1 VRLGEL
7 WAEDRLTKWI
17 LGSVLVLGALAR
29 LVPIATNR
37 FHQDEA
43 LYSTWALYIATG
55 RDTLLNGFPVD
66 KPPLFL
72 YTLALFFRLFGP
84 SEVVARLPGVLASTA
99 SVALVYY
106 LALRLYNRPTALV
119 AAALMALS
127 PFNILFA
134 PTALTDPLLVALL
147 LVACCL
153 AVQGRW
159 TWAGVMAGLA
169 AATKQ
174 QGLFFL
180 PLIVG
185 VGLVG
190 TTAGAEKRSSI
201 RSSET
206 RFALRWRRTSSA
218 TPPTVSQSLQ
228 RWRAYVLND
237 GPHFSLGF
245 LAAVAPAILWDL
257 VRSQRPG
264 FLQQSA
270 LSYGGLAW
278 VAPSQWLERGQRW
291 VDLLWYVT
299 ASRPLNFL
307 LVIGVPLLLLS
318 GFLWRRQ
325 ERGTLADMTLG
336 GLGFLFLA
344 LHLVLDF
351 QVWDR
356 YLLGLVPVVLL
367 LLARVLWQ
375 ASDGLAALG
384 AVGWRHLSL
393 HLSPLSTTAADRNVI
408 LSDRRERRTPLPQC
422 NFRWGKTR
430 FFVASL
436 LRMTKCGCSIRQKAG
451 MGVVVALFLAATLY
465 RPAQDAANSR
475 FPIGG
480 DQGVYQGIEAVA
492 DYFRGNVGAGAT
504 LYQRWLGWHLAFY
517 MFNYPYDFQWYDSPQ
532 QLADHAGQVTG
543 PRYLVAPSWKSVTE
557 ERVALGEKGLSLH
570 PIYQTCRRDGSVS
583 FTVYRVNSKGPE
595 KLPRADGLGVSF

>member
-1 VRLGEL
+1 MRLDWL
-7 WAEDRLTKWI
+7 WAEDRLAKFI
-17 LGSVLVLGALAR
+17 LGSLLVLGALAR

-55 RDTLLNGFPVD
+55 RDMLLNGFPVD

-72 YTLALFFRLFGP
+72 YSLALFFRLFGP

-99 SVALVYY
+99 SVALMYY
-106 LALRLYNRPTALV
+106 LARRLYGRPTAL
-119 AAALMALS
+119 AATALMAFS
-127 PFNILFA
+127 PLNILFA
-134 PTALTDPLLVALL
+134 PTALTDPLLVALVL
-147 LVACCL
+147 GALCL
-153 AVQGRW
+153 AVEGRW

-169 AATKQ
+169 AVTKQ

-185 VGLVG
+185 VRLAG
-190 TTAGAEKRSSI
+190 TAAEAERVSENSLGSVIARSGATK
-201 RSSET
+201 
-206 RFALRWRRTSSA
+206 
-218 TPPTVSQSLQ
+218 QSLLESLRLLRSARNDTSKDMTTTLPAVFQ
-228 RWRAYVLND
+228 TRWRAYVLND
-237 GPHFSLGF
+237 GPHLILGF
-245 LAAVAPAILWDL
+245 LAAVAPGILWDL
-257 VRSQRPG
+257 ARSQRPG

-270 LSYGGLAW
+270 ISYGGLTW
-278 VAPSQWLERGQRW
+278 VAPSQWLQRGQGW

-307 LVIGVPLLLLS
+307 LVIGVPLLLLY
-318 GFLWRRQ
+318 GFLRRRR
-325 ERGTLADMTLG
+325 ERETMVDITLG
-336 GLGFLFLA
+336 SFGFLFLA

-367 LLARVLWQ
+367 LLARVLWR
-375 ASDGLAALG
+375 ACDGLAAL
-384 AVGWRHLSL
+384 ASVGWTRLSPHLPPGRGRAVMVGIAGTVARVGEGRLSL
-393 HLSPLSTTAADRNVI
+393 GAIAT
-408 LSDRRERRTPLPQC
+408 
-422 NFRWGKTR
+422 
-430 FFVASL
+430 
-436 LRMTKCGCSIRQKAG
+436 
-451 MGVVVALFLAATLY
+451 VVFLAATLY

-480 DQGVYQGIEAVA
+480 DQGAYQGIETVA
-492 DYFRGNVGAGAT
+492 DYFRGNVEAEAT

-532 QLADHAGQVTG
+532 QLADHATKVTG

-557 ERVALGEKGLSLH
+557 EKVTLGEKGLSLH
-570 PIYQTCRRDGSVS
+570 RIYQTYRRDGSVS
-583 FTVYRVNSKGPE
+583 FTIYRVQ
-595 KLPRADGLGVSF
+595 

>member
-1 VRLGEL
+1 MRLDWL
-7 WAEDRLTKWI
+7 WAKERPAKFI
-17 LGSVLVLGALAR
+17 LGSVLVIGALAR

-43 LYSTWALYIATG
+43 LYSTWALHVATG

-99 SVALVYY
+99 SVALAYY
-106 LALRLYNRPTALV
+106 LARRLYGRPTALV

-134 PTALTDPLLVALL
+134 PTALTDPLLVALVL
-147 LVACCL
+147 AALCL
-153 AVQGRW
+153 AVEGRW
-159 TWAGVMAGLA
+159 TGAGVMAGLA

-174 QGLFFL
+174 QGLLFL
-180 PLIVG
+180 PLVVG
-185 VGLVG
+185 VGLAG
-190 TTAGAEKRSSI
+190 TAAEASLLTCSGWSFAESILSAVEGFRMRIGNPTAGSPDYKSGESGSKSGRSASK
-201 RSSET
+201 SGGSGK
-206 RFALRWRRTSSA
+206 
-218 TPPTVSQSLQ
+218 

-237 GPHFSLGF
+237 GPHLVLGF

-257 VRSQRPG
+257 ARSQRPG

-307 LVIGVPLLLLS
+307 LVIGVPLLLLY
-318 GFLWRRQ
+318 GLLWRRR
-325 ERGTLADMTLG
+325 ERETVVDITLSSF
-336 GLGFLFLA
+336 GLLFLA

-375 ASDGLAALG
+375 ACEGLAAL
-384 AVGWRHLSL
+384 ASVGWAQLSL
-393 HLSPLSTTAADRNVI
+393 HLPPGFCSKRVRAPRLSGPEPPGHGPGGSRLIPLLTEKRS
-408 LSDRRERRTPLPQC
+408 SRRLPL
-422 NFRWGKTR
+422 RE
-430 FFVASL
+430 
-436 LRMTKCGCSIRQKAG
+436 M
-451 MGVVVALFLAATLY
+451 VVVLFLVTTLY

-480 DQGVYQGIEAVA
+480 DQGAYQGIETVA

-532 QLADHAGQVTG
+532 QLADYAAKVTG
-543 PRYLVAPSWKSVTE
+543 PRYLVAPSWKSTTA

-570 PIYQTCRRDGSVS
+570 TVYQAYRRDGSVS
-583 FTVYRVNSKGPE
+583 FTIYRVEDVGKE
-595 KLPRADGLGVSF
+595 

>member
-1 VRLGEL
+1 VGFGKRDVRLDWL
-7 WAEDRLTKWI
+7 WAEDRLAKFI
-17 LGSVLVLGALAR
+17 LGSLLVLGGLAR
-29 LVPIATNR
+29 LAPIATNC

-43 LYSTWALYIATG
+43 LYSTWALHIATG

-106 LALRLYNRPTALV
+106 LARRLYGRPTALA

-134 PTALTDPLLVALL
+134 PTALTDPLLVALVL
-147 LVACCL
+147 GALCL
-153 AVQGRW
+153 AAEGHW
-159 TWAGVMAGLA
+159 TGAGVMAGLA
-169 AATKQ
+169 VTTKQ

-180 PLIVG
+180 PLVVG
-185 VGLVG
+185 VGLAATAVEANLSTRSGWICNPAVG
-190 TTAGAEKRSSI
+190 LPDYKSGGSGK
-201 RSSET
+201 
-206 RFALRWRRTSSA
+206 
-218 TPPTVSQSLQ
+218 
-228 RWRAYVLND
+228 RWRAYALND
-237 GPHFSLGF
+237 GPHLILGF

-257 VRSQRPG
+257 ARSQRPG

-270 LSYGGLAW
+270 ISYGGLAW

-291 VDLLWYVT
+291 VDLLRYVT
-299 ASRPLNFL
+299 ASRFLNFL
-307 LVIGVPLLLLS
+307 LVIGVPLLLLY
-318 GFLWRRQ
+318 GFLWRRR
-325 ERGTLADMTLG
+325 EKETLLDITLG
-336 GLGFLFLA
+336 VFGFLFLV
-344 LHLVLDF
+344 LQLVLDF

-356 YLLGLVPVVLL
+356 YLLGLVPIVLL
-367 LLARVLWQ
+367 LLARVLWRTC
-375 ASDGLAALG
+375 DVLAAL
-384 AVGWRHLSL
+384 ASVGWVQLS
-393 HLSPLSTTAADRNVI
+393 
-408 LSDRRERRTPLPQC
+408 
-422 NFRWGKTR
+422 
-430 FFVASL
+430 SL
-436 LRMTKCGCSIRQKAG
+436 LPPGRGKAG
-451 MGVVVALFLAATLY
+451 MGVEITAGSAPLTPTPLPAGERSSRRLPLQAVAMVVLLAVTLY

-480 DQGVYQGIEAVA
+480 DQGAYQGIETVA

-532 QLADHAGQVTG
+532 QLADHAAKVAG

-557 ERVALGEKGLSLH
+557 EKVALGEKGLSLRTV
-570 PIYQTCRRDGSVS
+570 YQAYRRDGSVS
-583 FTVYRVNSKGPE
+583 FTVYRIQGKRSRDRSETRFLALHKPMVLASGAFRGPQ
-595 KLPRADGLGVSF
+595 

>member
-1 VRLGEL
+1 VRLDRL
-7 WAEDRLTKWI
+7 WAEDRPTKFI
-17 LGSVLVLGALAR
+17 LGCTLVLAALAR

-43 LYSTWALYIATG
+43 LYSTWALHIAMG

-84 SEVVARLPGVLASTA
+84 SEVVARLPGVLASTV
-99 SVALVYY
+99 SVALMYY
-106 LALRLYNRPTALV
+106 LAWRLYGRPTALA

-134 PTALTDPLLVALL
+134 PTALTDPLLVALVL
-147 LVACCL
+147 GSLCL
-153 AVQGRW
+153 AVEGRW
-159 TWAGVMAGLA
+159 TGAGVLVGLA

-174 QGLFFL
+174 QGLLFL
-180 PLIVG
+180 PLVVG
-185 VGLVG
+185 VGIAA
-190 TTAGAEKRSSI
+190 TAAQAERGKVASTLAQCSRNFLLLGVAHSPHQKLPDCGPTGAVNLNRPSS
-201 RSSET
+201 
-206 RFALRWRRTSSA
+206 
-218 TPPTVSQSLQ
+218 Q

-237 GPHFSLGF
+237 GPHFILGF
-245 LAAVAPAILWDL
+245 LAAVVPAILWDL
-257 VRSQRPG
+257 ARSQRPG

-278 VAPSQWLERGQRW
+278 VAPSQWLARGQRW
-291 VDLLWYVT
+291 GDLLWYVT

-307 LVIGVPLLLLS
+307 LVIGVPLLLLY
-318 GFLWRRQ
+318 GFLWRRR
-325 ERGTLADMTLG
+325 ERETLLDITFISF
-336 GLGFLFLA
+336 GLLFLA

-356 YLLGLVPVVLL
+356 YLLGLVPIVLL
-367 LLARVLWQ
+367 LLARVLGRI
-375 ASDGLAALG
+375 SDGLAALA
-384 AVGWRHLSL
+384 AVGAA
-393 HLSPLSTTAADRNVI
+393 HLSPHFPLGFCSTRGTDPRLLGSEPPGHGPGESRI
-408 LSDRRERRTPLPQC
+408 GEPLISTPLAIGERGSQ
-422 NFRWGKTR
+422 RLTLQAIAMA
-430 FFVASL
+430 V
-436 LRMTKCGCSIRQKAG
+436 
-451 MGVVVALFLAATLY
+451 FLAATLY

-480 DQGVYQGIEAVA
+480 DQGAYQGIETVA

-517 MFNYPYDFQWYDSPQ
+517 MFNYPYDFQWYESPQ
-532 QLADHAGQVTG
+532 QLADHAAQVTG
-543 PRYLVAPSWKSVTE
+543 PRYLVAPSWKSVAE

-570 PIYQTCRRDGSVS
+570 TVYQTYRHDGSVS
-583 FTVYRVNSKGPE
+583 FTVYRVEETGRE
-595 KLPRADGLGVSF
+595 

>member
-1 VRLGEL
+1 VHLDRL
-7 WAEDRLTKWI
+7 WAKDRLTKWI

-29 LVPIATNR
+29 LAPIATNH

-43 LYSTWALYIATG
+43 LYSTWALYIAAG

-84 SEVVARLPGVLASTA
+84 SEVVARLPGVLASTG

-119 AAALMALS
+119 AAALIALS

-134 PTALTDPLLVALL
+134 PTALTDPLLVALVL
-147 LVACCL
+147 GACCL
-153 AVQGRW
+153 AVEGRW

-180 PLIVG
+180 PLVVG

-190 TTAGAEKRSSI
+190 TTAGADHLS
-201 RSSET
+201 
-206 RFALRWRRTSSA
+206 RFGWICNPAEAPDCKSGGSG
-218 TPPTVSQSLQ
+218 Q

-237 GPHFSLGF
+237 GPHFVLGF

-291 VDLLWYVT
+291 MDLLWYVT

-318 GFLWRRQ
+318 GFLWQRR
-325 ERGTLADMTLG
+325 ERETLVDMTLSG
-336 GLGFLFLA
+336 FGFLFLA

-356 YLLGLVPVVLL
+356 YLLGLVPIVLL
-367 LLARVLWQ
+367 LLARVLWR
-375 ASDGLAALG
+375 ASDGLAAL
-384 AVGWRHLSL
+384 ASLGWRHLSL
-393 HLSPLSTTAADRNVI
+393 HLSTLSTTAADRNVI
-408 LSDRRERRTPLPQC
+408 LSDRRERRIPLLQC
-422 NFRWGKTR
+422 NFRWGKTG
-430 FFVASL
+430 FFPSALLRTGSASL
-436 LRMTKCGCSIRQKAG
+436 LRMTRCGCSIREKAG

-465 RPAQDAANSR
+465 RPVQDAANSR

-557 ERVALGEKGLSLH
+557 ERAALDEKGLSLH
-570 PIYQTCRRDGSVS
+570 PIYQTYRRDGSVS

>member
-1 VRLGEL
+1 VRLHRL
-7 WAEDRLTKWI
+7 WAEDRPTKFI
-17 LGSVLVLGALAR
+17 LGCTLVLGALAR

-43 LYSTWALYIATG
+43 LYSTWALHIATG
-55 RDTLLNGFPVD
+55 RDMLLNGFPVD

-72 YTLALFFRLFGP
+72 YTLALFFRLLGP
-84 SEVVARLPGVLASTA
+84 SEVVARLPGVLASTV
-99 SVALVYY
+99 SVALMYY
-106 LALRLYNRPTALV
+106 LAWRLYGRPTALA

-134 PTALTDPLLVALL
+134 PTALIDPLLVALVL
-147 LVACCL
+147 GALCL
-153 AVQGRW
+153 AVEGRW
-159 TWAGVMAGLA
+159 TGAGVVVGLA

-174 QGLFFL
+174 QGLLFL
-180 PLIVG
+180 PLVVG
-185 VGLVG
+185 VGIAATAARAERGKAASTQTQLPSPFVRRSLLTDAG
-190 TTAGAEKRSSI
+190 LGSVRDLRPTGRVSENSLGSVIARSGATKQSLLESLRLLRSARNDTPKDMTTALPAI
-201 RSSET
+201 FQT
-206 RFALRWRRTSSA
+206 
-218 TPPTVSQSLQ
+218 
-228 RWRAYVLND
+228 RWRAHVLND
-237 GPHFSLGF
+237 GPHFILGF
-245 LAAVAPAILWDL
+245 LAAVVPAILWDL
-257 VRSQRPG
+257 ARSQRPG

-291 VDLLWYVT
+291 GDLLWYVT

-307 LVIGVPLLLLS
+307 LVIGVPLLLLY
-318 GFLWRRQ
+318 GLLWRRR
-325 ERGTLADMTLG
+325 ERETLLDITFTSF
-336 GLGFLFLA
+336 GLLFLV

-367 LLARVLWQ
+367 LLARVLWR
-375 ASDGLAALG
+375 ASDGLAAL
-384 AVGWRHLSL
+384 ASFGWTRW
-393 HLSPLSTTAADRNVI
+393 SPY
-408 LSDRRERRTPLPQC
+408 LPP
-422 NFRWGKTR
+422 TR
-430 FFVASL
+430 
-436 LRMTKCGCSIRQKAG
+436 GKAG
-451 MGVVVALFLAATLY
+451 QGVVLALFLAATLY

-480 DQGVYQGIEAVA
+480 DRGAYQGIETVA

-532 QLADHAGQVTG
+532 QLADHAAQVTG

-557 ERVALGEKGLSLH
+557 EKVALGEKGLSLH
-570 PIYQTCRRDGSVS
+570 TVYQTYRHDGSVS
-583 FTVYRVNSKGPE
+583 FIIYRVE
-595 KLPRADGLGVSF
+595 ETE

>member
-1 VRLGEL
+1 VRLDRL
-7 WAEDRLTKWI
+7 WAEDRPTKFI
-17 LGSVLVLGALAR
+17 LGCTLVLGALAR

-43 LYSTWALYIATG
+43 LYSTWALHIATG
-55 RDTLLNGFPVD
+55 RDMLLNGFPVD

-72 YTLALFFRLFGP
+72 YTLALFFRLLGP
-84 SEVVARLPGVLASTA
+84 SEVVARLPGVLASTV
-99 SVALVYY
+99 SVALMYH
-106 LALRLYNRPTALV
+106 LARRLYGRPTALA

-134 PTALTDPLLVALL
+134 PTALTDPLLVALVL
-147 LVACCL
+147 GALCL
-153 AVQGRW
+153 AVEGRW
-159 TWAGVMAGLA
+159 TGAGVVVGLA

-174 QGLFFL
+174 QGLLFL
-180 PLIVG
+180 PLV
-185 VGLVG
+185 VGLG
-190 TTAGAEKRSSI
+190 IAATAAEAEKSPVCSGWI
-201 RSSET
+201 CNPAAGLPDCKSGGS
-206 RFALRWRRTSSA
+206 RR
-218 TPPTVSQSLQ
+218 Q

-237 GPHFSLGF
+237 GPHFILGF
-245 LAAVAPAILWDL
+245 LAAVVPAILWDL
-257 VRSQRPG
+257 ARSQRPG

-278 VAPSQWLERGQRW
+278 VAPSQWLARGQRW
-291 VDLLWYVT
+291 GDLLWYVT

-307 LVIGVPLLLLS
+307 LLFGVPLLLLY
-318 GFLWRRQ
+318 GFLWRRR
-325 ERGTLADMTLG
+325 ERETLLDITFTSF
-336 GLGFLFLA
+336 GLFFLA

-351 QVWDR
+351 EVWDR

-367 LLARVLWQ
+367 LLARVLWR
-375 ASDGLAALG
+375 ASDGLAAL
-384 AVGWRHLSL
+384 ASFGWTRLSSHL
-393 HLSPLSTTAADRNVI
+393 PP
-408 LSDRRERRTPLPQC
+408 RR
-422 NFRWGKTR
+422 G
-430 FFVASL
+430 
-436 LRMTKCGCSIRQKAG
+436 KAG
-451 MGVVVALFLAATLY
+451 KGIVLALFLAATLY

-480 DQGVYQGIEAVA
+480 DQGAYQGIETVA

-532 QLADHAGQVTG
+532 QLADHAAQVTG

-570 PIYQTCRRDGSVS
+570 TVYQTYRCDGSVS
-583 FTVYRVNSKGPE
+583 FTIYRVQETGRE
-595 KLPRADGLGVSF
+595 

>member
-1 VRLGEL
+1 VRLDRL
-7 WAEDRLTKWI
+7 WAEDRPTKFI
-17 LGSVLVLGALAR
+17 LGCTLVLGALAR

-43 LYSTWALYIATG
+43 LYSTWALHIATG

-84 SEVVARLPGVLASTA
+84 SEVVARLPGVLASTV

-106 LALRLYNRPTALV
+106 LARRLYGRPTALA

-134 PTALTDPLLVALL
+134 PTALTDPLLVVLVLGAL
-147 LVACCL
+147 CL
-153 AVQGRW
+153 AVEGRW
-159 TWAGVMAGLA
+159 TGAGVVAGLA
-169 AATKQ
+169 AVTKQ
-174 QGLFFL
+174 QGLLFL
-180 PLIVG
+180 PLV
-185 VGLVG
+185 VGLG
-190 TTAGAEKRSSI
+190 IAATAARAERGKVTATPIRHYKSCL

-218 TPPTVSQSLQ
+218 TPPTPSSNRSSPQ

-237 GPHFSLGF
+237 GPHFILGF
-245 LAAVAPAILWDL
+245 LAAVVPAILWDL
-257 VRSQRPG
+257 ARSQRPG

-291 VDLLWYVT
+291 GDLLWYVT

-307 LVIGVPLLLLS
+307 LVIGVPLLLLY
-318 GFLWRRQ
+318 GFLWRRR
-325 ERGTLADMTLG
+325 ERETLLDITFTSF
-336 GLGFLFLA
+336 GLLFLA

-367 LLARVLWQ
+367 LLARVLWR
-375 ASDGLAALG
+375 AGDGLVAL
-384 AVGWRHLSL
+384 ALFGWTRLSSHL
-393 HLSPLSTTAADRNVI
+393 PL
-408 LSDRRERRTPLPQC
+408 RR
-422 NFRWGKTR
+422 G
-430 FFVASL
+430 
-436 LRMTKCGCSIRQKAG
+436 KAG
-451 MGVVVALFLAATLY
+451 KGVVLALFLAATLY

-480 DQGVYQGIEAVA
+480 DQGAYQGIETVA

-532 QLADHAGQVTG
+532 QLADHAVQVTG

-557 ERVALGEKGLSLH
+557 EKVSLGEKGLSLH
-570 PIYQTCRRDGSVS
+570 SVYQTYRRDGSVS
-583 FTVYRVNSKGPE
+583 FTVYRIQGKCSGDRLETRFLALHKSMVLAPGAFRGPQ
-595 KLPRADGLGVSF
+595 

>member
-1 VRLGEL
+1 
-7 WAEDRLTKWI
+7 
-17 LGSVLVLGALAR
+17 LVLGTLAR

-43 LYSTWALYIATG
+43 LYSTWALHIAAG
-55 RDTLLNGFPVD
+55 RDMLLNGFPVD

-84 SEVVARLPGVLASTA
+84 SEVAARLPGVLASTG

-119 AAALMALS
+119 AVALMALS

-134 PTALTDPLLVALL
+134 PTALTDSLLVALVL
-147 LVACCL
+147 GALCL
-153 AVQGRW
+153 AVEGRW
-159 TWAGVMAGLA
+159 TGAGVMVGLA
-169 AATKQ
+169 AAAKQ
-174 QGLFFL
+174 QGLLFL
-180 PLIVG
+180 PLV
-185 VGLVG
+185 VGLGIAATAARAERGKAASTQTQLPSPFVRRG
-190 TTAGAEKRSSI
+190 LLTDAGLGSVRDLRPTERVSENSLGSVIARSGATKQSLLESLRLLRSARNDTPKDMTTALPAVFQ
-201 RSSET
+201 T
-206 RFALRWRRTSSA
+206 
-218 TPPTVSQSLQ
+218 

-237 GPHFSLGF
+237 GPHFILGF
-245 LAAVAPAILWDL
+245 LAAVVPAILWDL
-257 VRSQRPG
+257 ARSQRPG

-307 LVIGVPLLLLS
+307 LVIGVPLLLLY
-318 GFLWRRQ
+318 GLLWRRR
-325 ERGTLADMTLG
+325 ERETLLDITLSSF
-336 GLGFLFLA
+336 GLLFLA

-367 LLARVLWQ
+367 LLARVLWR
-375 ASDGLAALG
+375 AGDGLAAL
-384 AVGWRHLSL
+384 ASVGWVQLSSL
-393 HLSPLSTTAADRNVI
+393 LPPGRGTAGMEVEI
-408 LSDRRERRTPLPQC
+408 TSTPLAIGERGSRRLPLQAIA
-422 NFRWGKTR
+422 TA
-430 FFVASL
+430 V
-436 LRMTKCGCSIRQKAG
+436 
-451 MGVVVALFLAATLY
+451 FLAATLY

-480 DQGVYQGIEAVA
+480 DQGAYQGIETVA

-532 QLADHAGQVTG
+532 QLADHAAQVTG
-543 PRYLVAPSWKSVTE
+543 PRYLVAPSWKSVAE
-557 ERVALGEKGLSLH
+557 ERVALGERGLSLH
-570 PIYQTCRRDGSVS
+570 TVYQTYRHDGSVS
-583 FTVYRVNSKGPE
+583 FSVHRVEETGRE
-595 KLPRADGLGVSF
+595 

>member
-1 VRLGEL
+1 MRVRLGEL
-7 WAEDRLTKWI
+7 WAEDRPVKFI
-17 LGSVLVLGALAR
+17 LGSLLVLGALAR
-29 LVPIATNR
+29 MAPIATNR

-72 YTLALFFRLFGP
+72 YTLALFFRLLGP

-99 SVALVYY
+99 SVALVYH
-106 LALRLYNRPTALV
+106 LARRLYGRPTALV
-119 AAALMALS
+119 ATALMALS

-134 PTALTDPLLVALL
+134 PTALTDPLLVALVL
-147 LVACCL
+147 GALCL
-153 AVQGRW
+153 AVESRW

-180 PLIVG
+180 PLVVG
-185 VGLVG
+185 VGL
-190 TTAGAEKRSSI
+190 AGAAAGANHLSRSGWIVNPARAPDCKSGG
-201 RSSET
+201 SG
-206 RFALRWRRTSSA
+206 
-218 TPPTVSQSLQ
+218 Q
-228 RWRAYVLND
+228 RWRTYALND
-237 GPHFSLGF
+237 GPHFVLGF
-245 LAAVAPAILWDL
+245 LVAVAPAILWDL

-278 VAPSQWLERGQRW
+278 VAPSQWLERGLWW

-307 LVIGVPLLLLS
+307 LVIGVPLLLLC
-318 GFLWRRQ
+318 GFLWQRR
-325 ERGTLADMTLG
+325 ERETLVDITLSSF
-336 GLGFLFLA
+336 GLFFLA
-344 LHLVLDF
+344 PHLVLDF

-375 ASDGLAALG
+375 TSDGLVELASA
-384 AVGWRHLSL
+384 GWTRLSL
-393 HLSPLSTTAADRNVI
+393 RLPLG
-408 LSDRRERRTPLPQC
+408 
-422 NFRWGKTR
+422 WGK
-430 FFVASL
+430 
-436 LRMTKCGCSIRQKAG
+436 AG
-451 MGVVVALFLAATLY
+451 IGVVVALFLVATLY

-480 DQGVYQGIEAVA
+480 DQGAYQGIENVA

-532 QLADHAGQVTG
+532 QLAAHASQVTG
-543 PRYLVAPSWKSVTE
+543 PCYLVAPGWKSVTE
-557 ERVALGEKGLSLH
+557 EKVALGEKGLSLH
-570 PIYQTCRRDGSVS
+570 PVYQTYRHDGSVS
-583 FTVYRVNSKGPE
+583 FTIYKVEEARRG
-595 KLPRADGLGVSF
+595 

>member
-1 VRLGEL
+1 VHLDRL
-7 WAEDRLTKWI
+7 WAEDRPTKFI
-17 LGSVLVLGALAR
+17 LGCTLVLAALAR

-43 LYSTWALYIATG
+43 LYSTWALHIATG

-84 SEVVARLPGVLASTA
+84 SEVVARLPGVLASTV
-99 SVALVYY
+99 SVALMYY
-106 LALRLYNRPTALV
+106 LAWRLYGRPTALA

-134 PTALTDPLLVALL
+134 PTALTDPLLVALVL
-147 LVACCL
+147 GSLCL
-153 AVQGRW
+153 AVEGRW
-159 TWAGVMAGLA
+159 TGAGVLVGLA

-174 QGLFFL
+174 QGLLFL
-180 PLIVG
+180 PLVVG
-185 VGLVG
+185 VGIAATAAEAERGKAASTQTQLPSPFARRGLLTDAGLGSVRDLRPTG
-190 TTAGAEKRSSI
+190 T
-201 RSSET
+201 
-206 RFALRWRRTSSA
+206 
-218 TPPTVSQSLQ
+218 SLNRPSPQ

-237 GPHFSLGF
+237 GPHFILGF
-245 LAAVAPAILWDL
+245 LAAVVPAILWDL
-257 VRSQRPG
+257 ARSQRPG

-278 VAPSQWLERGQRW
+278 VAPSQWLARGQRW
-291 VDLLWYVT
+291 GDLLWYVT

-307 LVIGVPLLLLS
+307 LVIGVPLLLLY
-318 GFLWRRQ
+318 GFLWRKR
-325 ERGTLADMTLG
+325 ERETLFDITFTSF
-336 GLGFLFLA
+336 GLLFLV

-351 QVWDR
+351 QIWDR

-367 LLARVLWQ
+367 LLARVLWR
-375 ASDGLAALG
+375 AGDGLAAL
-384 AVGWRHLSL
+384 ASFGWTRWSPHL
-393 HLSPLSTTAADRNVI
+393 P
-408 LSDRRERRTPLPQC
+408 P
-422 NFRWGKTR
+422 TR
-430 FFVASL
+430 
-436 LRMTKCGCSIRQKAG
+436 GKAG
-451 MGVVVALFLAATLY
+451 KGVVLALFLAATLY

-480 DQGVYQGIEAVA
+480 DQGAYQGIETVA

-532 QLADHAGQVTG
+532 QLADHAAQVTG

-557 ERVALGEKGLSLH
+557 EKVALGEKGLSLH
-570 PIYQTCRRDGSVS
+570 TVYQTYRHDGSVS
-583 FTVYRVNSKGPE
+583 FIIYRVE
-595 KLPRADGLGVSF
+595 ETE

>member
-1 VRLGEL
+1 M
-7 WAEDRLTKWI
+7 
-17 LGSVLVLGALAR
+17 LVLGALAR

-43 LYSTWALYIATG
+43 LYSTWSLHIATG

-72 YTLALFFRLFGP
+72 YTLAFFFKLFGP
-84 SEVVARLPGVLASTA
+84 SEVAARLPGVLASTA

-106 LALRLYNRPTALV
+106 LARRLYGRPTALV

-134 PTALTDPLLVALL
+134 PTALTDPLLVALVL
-147 LVACCL
+147 GALCL
-153 AVQGRW
+153 AVDGRW

-180 PLIVG
+180 PLVVG
-185 VGLVG
+185 VGMAG
-190 TTAGAEKRSSI
+190 AAAGAERVPENSSGSVIARSG
-201 RSSET
+201 
-206 RFALRWRRTSSA
+206 A
-218 TPPTVSQSLQ
+218 TKQSL
-228 RWRAYVLND
+228 WRAYVLND
-237 GPHFSLGF
+237 GPHFILGF

-257 VRSQRPG
+257 ARSQQPG

-270 LSYGGLAW
+270 ISYGGLAW

-307 LVIGVPLLLLS
+307 LVIGVPLLLLY
-318 GFLWRRQ
+318 GFLWRRP
-325 ERGTLADMTLG
+325 ERETVVDITLG
-336 GLGFLFLA
+336 GFGLLFLA
-344 LHLVLDF
+344 LHVVLDF
-351 QVWDR
+351 RVWDR

-367 LLARVLWQ
+367 LLARVLWG
-375 ASDGLAALG
+375 ACDGLAAL
-384 AVGWRHLSL
+384 ASVGWTQLSPHLPPGRGKARMGVEITPT
-393 HLSPLSTTAADRNVI
+393 PLSTEERGSRQ
-408 LSDRRERRTPLPQC
+408 LPLREL
-422 NFRWGKTR
+422 
-430 FFVASL
+430 
-436 LRMTKCGCSIRQKAG
+436 
-451 MGVVVALFLAATLY
+451 VVALFVVATLY

-480 DQGVYQGIEAVA
+480 DQGAYQGIETVA

-532 QLADHAGQVTG
+532 QLADHAAKVTG

-557 ERVALGEKGLSLH
+557 EKVALGEKGLSLH
-570 PIYQTCRRDGSVS
+570 TVYQTYRHDGSVS
-583 FTVYRVNSKGPE
+583 FTIYRVQ
-595 KLPRADGLGVSF
+595 